1 MCAFAKKPGT
11 MMMMV
16 VAMSGGEGSSKPLQ
30 LHAWLLGHF
39 VDFDVN
45 AILVVVAKKSPR
57 GKFFFSFLALARA
70 TLLRSSP

>member
-30 LHAWLLGHF
+30 LHARLLGHF

-57 GKFFFSFLALARA
+57 GKFFFLFSFLGQSHF
-70 TLLRSSP
+70 TT